1 MLFWGFVHEA
11 QRCMCFRLTIIV
23 TMMIVKIV
31 NNMAAVTLPAMAMV
45 SAFLS
50 FKLLELL
57 RAGKRCKLLYA
68 LLCYILFI
76 PGLKLIHIFVMFI
89 YTVIWLSFA
98 FFITRW

>member
-76 PGLKLIHIFVMFI
+76 PGLIHIFVMFI

-98 FFITRW
+98 FF